1 MGPPD
6 GTAGGT
12 VAGFDFAARTRLVFG
27 PGSFERLGDLAR
39 EAAFR
44 RTLLVSDPGLA
55 STGYPARGRRLL
67 ERAGID
73 VVTFDGFG
81 PEPDAGMVETGAEVV
96 RAARVDSMVALG
108 GGSSLDCAKGLNF
121 LVSCGGRMADY
132 RGYGKATAVLLPMIG
147 VPTTA
152 GTGSDAQSY
161 ALISDGLTHEKMAC
175 GDPGAAFRVA
185 VLDPE
190 LTLSLPRA
198 VTAAT
203 GYDALSHAVES
214 CVTTRRN
221 ALSAVFAREAFR
233 MLEAHFERVLDAP
246 GDLAARSA
254 MMLGAHL
261 AGLAIEASMLGA
273 THACANPLSA
283 RYGTIHG
290 VAIALLLPHVVRW
303 NGADAGPLY
312 AELLRAAGRGPGA
325 DPAATLADRLERLA
339 VHAGLPRGLSA
350 AGVPRGD
357 LPALA
362 GQAAEQWTGRFN
374 PRPFDASGAL
384 ELYEQAYGA

>member
-1 MGPPD
+1 MDPIL
-6 GTAGGT
+6 
-12 VAGFDFAARTRLVFG
+12 GFDYVGRTRLVFG
-27 PGSFERLGDLAR
+27 PGTLDRLGDLAR
-39 EAAFR
+39 EAGFR
-44 RTLLVSDPGLA
+44 RTLLVSDPGLQSA
-55 STGYPARGRRLL
+55 GHPERARRLL
-67 ERAGID
+67 EQAGIE
-73 VVTFDGFG
+73 VTPFHDFAA
-81 PEPDAGMVETGAEVV
+81 EPDSAMVETGAQAL
-96 RAARVDSMVALG
+96 RDARLDSIVAVG

-121 LVSCGGRMADY
+121 LLTSGGRMADY
-132 RGYGKATAVLLPMIG
+132 RGYGKATAALLPMIA

-161 ALISDGLTHEKMAC
+161 ALISDAVTHEKMAC

-190 LTLSLPRA
+190 LTVSLPRA
-198 VTAAT
+198 GTAAT

-214 CVTTRRN
+214 WVTTKRN

-233 MLEAHFERVLDAP
+233 LLDGHFERVLDTP
-246 GDLAARSA
+246 TDLEARAA
-254 MMLGAHL
+254 MLLGAHL

-303 NGADAGPLY
+303 NGAHAAPLY
-312 AELLRAAGRGPGA
+312 AELLRSAGRDPMSDAAGA
-325 DPAATLADRLERLA
+325 LADRLEALA
-339 VHAGLPRGLSA
+339 VHAGLPRGLRA
-350 AGVPRGD
+350 AGVSRDD

-362 GQAAEQWTGRFN
+362 SHAAGQWTGTFN
-374 PRPFDASGAL
+374 PRPFDAAGAL
-384 ELYEQAYGA
+384 QVYERAY